1 MAYIRIKTVYGR
13 KYKYVVTGKRLA
25 GNGVRQKVLKYLG
38 PVDPV
43 YKKIGSGEKRKTN
56 ASVYARKLSEDETAE
71 LKRAEKSSDAFTR
84 DRAKIILLS
93 SLGLAPTEIA
103 EKTGCEKRKART
115 AIKEFNAKGLPALQ
129 RGKAKGGERKFDE
142 TVKKLILFHFSKR
155 PREDFGLHFTTWSVS
170 RLRDH
175 LIERGV
181 VKSISAESLRQILLS
196 AKVRLERSKRWQY
209 SPDPEFDKKN
219 SR

>member
-13 KYKYVVTGKRLA
+13 KYKYVVTGARLA

-43 YKKIGSGEKRKTN
+43 YKKAGGGKKRKTN
-56 ASVYARKLSEDETAE
+56 ASIYVRKPSDGEIAE
-71 LKRAEKSSDAFTR
+71 LKKAERSESAFTR

-93 SLGLAPTEIA
+93 SLGLAPVEIA
-103 EKTGCEKRKART
+103 EKTGCEKRKTRT
-115 AIKEFNAKGLPALQ
+115 AIREFNKKGLPALQ
-129 RGKAKGGERKFDE
+129 RGRAKGAERKFDE
-142 TVKKLILFHFSKR
+142 TAKKLILFHFSKR
-155 PREDFGLHFTTWSVS
+155 PREDFGLHFTTWTVS

-175 LIERGV
+175 LLERGV

-209 SPDPEFDKKN
+209 SPDKDLSKKN

>member
-13 KYKYVVTGKRLA
+13 KYKYVVTGARLA

-43 YKKIGSGEKRKTN
+43 YKKAGSGKRKTN
-56 ASVYARKLSEDETAE
+56 ASIYVRKLSGVEAAE
-71 LKRAEKSSDAFTR
+71 LRKAEKSSEAFTK

-115 AIKEFNAKGLPALQ
+115 AIREFNAKGLQLALQ
-129 RGKAKGGERKFDE
+129 RGKAKGSKPKFDGM
-142 TVKKLILFHFSKR
+142 TKKLILFHFSKR
-155 PREDFGLHFTTWSVS
+155 PREDFGLHFTTWTVS

-175 LIERGV
+175 LIERGM

-196 AKVRLERSKRWQY
+196 AKVKLERSKRWQY

>member
-13 KYKYVVTGKRLA
+13 KYKYVVTGARLA

-43 YKKIGSGEKRKTN
+43 YKKAGSGKRKTN
-56 ASVYARKLSEDETAE
+56 ASIYARRLSEDETAE
-71 LKRAEKSSDAFTR
+71 LKKAEKSESAFTK

-93 SLGLAPTEIA
+93 SLGLAPMEIA

-115 AIKEFNAKGLPALQ
+115 AIREFNGKGLSALQ
-129 RGKAKGGERKFDE
+129 RGKAKGSERKFDE

-155 PREDFGLHFTTWSVS
+155 PREDFGLHFTTWTVS